1 MIGIIGP
8 ADSTRLLT
16 GLAAE
21 LGLADRV
28 VARVY
33 GEIDE
38 APGLAKEL
46 DPVCRVL
53 LFTGRAPYT
62 LCRRRRELTAVLQY
76 VPQSGAD
83 LYCTLIHLL
92 QEFGGALPRVSLDTI
107 EPWVVG
113 EAYGDLALPPPAH
126 LISLEVEGD
135 EDRMRPV
142 SELVLFHTERYRAGE
157 VDVCLT
163 CIGSVDRELRASGI
177 PSRRISHTRSALR
190 EALRQAQ
197 LAERLVLT
205 ETTQP
210 AAVLIRLPEIRGGG
224 RGRGGHYEAQR
235 RILRTREALL
245 SLAERLQG
253 RLTDLDEET
262 FIVSTNRGTVEAA
275 ISRLTTDK
283 GGPLRLERLPAD
295 ARIGIG
301 LGATVPG
308 AEENARRALVMSHGP
323 GDIHVAFT
331 DGKLMRI
338 GRDEVGTALRLRE
351 IQEPMR
357 RVAAELGVGPLALA
371 RLTRALRQVDASQVT
386 ATELARSY
394 GIEPRSA
401 RRLMTSLQRAGIATP
416 AGRQGGPRAGRPQ
429 TVYRVDMA
437 RLAPGEEG

>member
-8 ADSTRLLT
+8 ADSAALLT
-16 GLAAE
+16 ALAGE

-38 APGLAKEL
+38 APTLARDL
-46 DPVCRVL
+46 DPICRVL

-62 LCRRRRELTAVLQY
+62 LCRRLRDLSAVLQY

-92 QEFGGALPRVSLDTI
+92 QEFEGRLPRVSLDTI
-107 EPWVVG
+107 EPWVVD
-113 EAYGDLALPPPAH
+113 EAYADVSMPPPHH
-126 LISLEVEGD
+126 LISLEVEG
-135 EDRMRPV
+135 EEERMRPV
-142 SELVLFHTERYRAGE
+142 SELIAFHRERWEAGE
-157 VDVCLT
+157 VDICLT
-163 CIGSVDRELRASGI
+163 CIGSVDRELQAHGI

-210 AAVLIRLPEIRGGG
+210 AAVLIRLPEVRGGG

-235 RILRTREALL
+235 RLLRTREALL

-253 RLTDLDEET
+253 RLTDLDEES
-262 FIVSTNRGTVEAA
+262 FIVTTNRGTVEAA
-275 ISRLTTDK
+275 ISRLATDK
-283 GGPLRLERLPAD
+283 GGPLRLDRLPGD

-301 LGATVPG
+301 LGTTVPG

-338 GRDEVGTALRLRE
+338 GRDEEGTALRLRE
-351 IQEPMR
+351 TQEPQR
-357 RVAAELGVGPLALA
+357 RVAQELGIGPLALA

-386 ATELARSY
+386 ATELSRAY

-401 RRLMTSLQRAGIATP
+401 RRLMTSLLRAGIATP

-437 RLAPGEEG
+437 RLAPGEEA